1 MHRKFLVVFIAVA
14 MLAAV
19 AAPAFAE
26 PPVPG
31 GGSAT
36 GEAITEG
43 LPEASGQLDGPEAS
57 AISIYA
63 WVNLARCAAWNLNGS
78 TDLCSQ
84 AYGASSKAVST
95 MIVKNKLCIGSTC
108 TLWTKVTAPSAVWA
122 WAGWQAAG
130 APRAN
135 WKTYGVHTF
144 KYGAAKK
151 TFKTKW
157 GAPL

>member
-1 MHRKFLVVFIAVA
+1 MHRKFLVVLIAVA

-43 LPEASGQLDGPEAS
+43 LPEASGQLNGPEAS

-63 WVNLARCAAWNLNGS
+63 WVNLARCEVWHLGGS
-78 TDLCSQ
+78 TAVCSQ

-108 TLWTKVTAPSAVWA
+108 TTWAKATGSNLVWA
-122 WAGWQAAG
+122 WAGWCVSNA
-130 APRAN
+130 RAN
-135 WKTYGVHTF
+135 WKTYGVQTF
-144 KYGAAKK
+144 KYGTAKK